1 MNHFKH
7 MVETTVGAEELS
19 EDAEEL
25 MQAPTWGLAAL
36 DGDSPVLFK

>member
-1 MNHFKH
+1 MKYFKH
-7 MVETTVGAEELS
+7 TVDTIGAEELS

-25 MQAPTWGLAAL
+25 IWAPTWGLAAL